1 MRRSET
7 MKKLF
12 VLLLAIC
19 LTFLAVSMS
28 AVADDKSSAKST
40 TVTGWVGDDKCGA
53 KGAQKADCVAK
64 CVQAGAKPILV
75 TDKDQTVLTID
86 NPDAVKDHLG
96 HHVNATGTVTNG
108 SIHIDSVSMVGGS

>member
-1 MRRSET
+1 

-12 VLLLAIC
+12 VILLALAMTSVV
-19 LTFLAVSMS
+19 LTMNA
-28 AVADDKSSAKST
+28 AAAGKSSSTT

-53 KGAQKADCVAK
+53 HGAQKADCVAK

-75 TDKDQTVLTID
+75 SDKDQSVLTID

-96 HHVNATGTVTNG
+96 HHVNVTGTVSNG
-108 SIHIDSVSMVGGS
+108 SIHVDSVTMVKGT